1 MKKMV
6 VRADDVGYTDVC
18 NIGTFESITNGIVTV
33 ADVMLESPG
42 TVDALNRLKQMPW
55 ISVGWHSHFWC
66 SPVLPAE
73 EVPSLL
79 IPGTNRFRPD
89 IGRTDEIDS
98 AELEKECHAQ
108 MQRCLSILGRVPDTT
123 DLTNEQTVFNTVKK
137 KICDDYGI
145 IYQFA
150 TKGGR
155 NGITPPLEKWAD
167 RKILIPAPVN
177 AYKEIET
184 DSLTAQYERYDPVK
198 YYTEDPDKMLELP
211 DDVIFEQSWHP
222 GYVDYFVYKQGDTG
236 PRARFFTSVR
246 TEDVAAL
253 VSDTLRRWVRE
264 HKIELINFRDALY
277 GTHEYQ
283 NHLRA
288 IGSELYVGNM

>member
-6 VRADDVGYTDVC
+6 VRADDVGYTNVC
-18 NIGTFESITNGIVTV
+18 NIGTFESITDGIVTS
-33 ADVMLESPG
+33 ADIMLDSPG
-42 TVDALNRLKQMPW
+42 TEDALKRLKEMPW
-55 ISVGWHSHFWC
+55 ISTGWHSHFWC
-66 SPVLPAE
+66 SPVLPLE
-73 EVPSLL
+73 QVPTLV
-79 IPGTNRFRPD
+79 IPGTDRFRHDLTTADD
-89 IGRTDEIDS
+89 IS
-98 AELEKECHAQ
+98 AEELEAECHAQ
-108 MQRCLSILGRVPDTT
+108 MKRCISILGRVPDTT
-123 DLTNEQTVFNTVKK
+123 DLTNVESVFNRVKQ

-145 IYQFA
+145 VYHFA

-155 NGITPPLEKWAD
+155 TGMTYPLDRWKD
-167 RKILIPAPVN
+167 RKIYIPAPVN

-184 DSLTAQYERYDPVK
+184 DSLTEQMERYDPVK

-222 GYVDYFVYKQGDTG
+222 GYVDYFVYKQGDYG
-236 PRARFFTSVR
+236 PRARFFSSVR

-253 VSDTLRRWVRE
+253 TSPVLRQWIRE

-283 NHLRA
+283 NYLRS
-288 IGSELYVGNM
+288 IDSDLYIGNM

>member
-18 NIGTFESITNGIVTV
+18 NIGTFETITNGIVTS
-33 ADVMLESPG
+33 ADIMLEAPG
-42 TVDALNRLKQMPW
+42 TEDALKRLKELPW
-55 ISVGWHSHFWC
+55 ISIGWHSHFWC
-66 SPVLPAE
+66 SPVLPLE
-73 EVPSLL
+73 QVPTLV
-79 IPGTNRFRPD
+79 IPGTNCFRHDLTTADD
-89 IGRTDEIDS
+89 IS
-98 AELEKECHAQ
+98 AEELEAECHAQ
-108 MQRCLSILGRVPDTT
+108 MKRCVAFLGRVPDTT
-123 DLTNEQTVFNTVKK
+123 DLTNVESVFNRVKR
-137 KICDDYGI
+137 KICDDYRI
-145 IYQFA
+145 VYHFA

-155 NGITPPLEKWAD
+155 TGVTYPLDKWKD
-167 RKILIPAPVN
+167 RNIYIPAPVN

-184 DSLTAQYERYDPVK
+184 DSITEQMERYDPIR

-222 GYVDYFVYKQGDTG
+222 GYVDYFVYKQGDYG
-236 PRARFFTSVR
+236 PRAKFFASVR

-253 VSDTLRRWVRE
+253 TSPVLRQWVRE

-283 NHLRA
+283 NYLRS
-288 IGSELYVGNM
+288 IDSDLYVGNL

>member
-1 MKKMV
+1 MEKMI

-18 NIGTFESITNGIVTV
+18 NIGTFETITNGIVTS

-42 TVDALNRLKQMPW
+42 TVDALNRLRETPW
-55 ISVGWHSHFWC
+55 ISVGWHSHFWF

-73 EVPSLL
+73 QVPTLL
-79 IPGTNRFRPD
+79 TPGTNRFRQD
-89 IGRTDEIDS
+89 LLTTDEIDP
-98 AELEKECHAQ
+98 AELEAEMHAQ
-108 MQRCLSILGRVPDTT
+108 MQRCLMILGRVPDTT
-123 DLTNEQTVFNTVKK
+123 DISKTVTVFSTVKE
-137 KICDDYGI
+137 KICDEYGI
-145 IYQFA
+145 AHHFA

-155 NGITPPLEKWAD
+155 DGITPASEKWAD

-177 AYKEIET
+177 AYREIES
-184 DSLTAQYERYDPVK
+184 DSVTSQYENYDPVK
-198 YYTEDPDKMLELP
+198 YYLEDPDKMLELP

-222 GYVDYFVYKQGDTG
+222 GYVDYTVYKQGDHG

-253 VSDTLRRWVRE
+253 TSQRLHDWVRE
-264 HKIELINFRDALY
+264 HGIALINFRDALY
-277 GTHEYQ
+277 GTNEYQ

-288 IGSELYVGNM
+288 VGSDLYVGRV